1 MQVNSTSSYTPQSSQ
16 AIGGQNQISVND
28 QSDRLAV
35 QPTLPKNDSDKASA
49 DNANKEQQTR
59 LDIDQEAINLVEQ
72 NQAVSVNQNSLP
84 NNSNS
89 SKASYDQPSQQNQT
103 AALAYQS
110 VDNLAKRDTIQQAF
124 GVDLYA

>member
-35 QPTLPKNDSDKASA
+35 QPALPKKDSDKASA
-49 DNANKEQQTR
+49 DSANKEQQTR
-59 LDIDQEAINLVEQ
+59 LDISQEAISLVEQ

-89 SKASYDQPSQQNQT
+89 SQASYDQPSQQNQT

-110 VDNLAKRDTIQQAF
+110 VDNIAKRDTIQQAF